1 MKYQIYEIGCEEFPK
16 AYIGYTKKEN
26 LKQRLYEHR
35 SMFKARQ
42 ASAGAL
48 EKNKCGTT
56 CHQIFEGV
64 DDVKKVKIKLLE
76 EVETED
82 KMQAKIR
89 ENFYI
94 TENKD
99 RLVNK
104 KLGIK
109 ITTKTPV
116 KDVEA

>member
-1 MKYQIYEIGCEEFPK
+1 MKFQIYEIGCEEFPK

-35 SMFKARQ
+35 SMFKAR
-42 ASAGAL
+42 

-56 CHQIFEGV
+56 CHKIFEAV

-76 EVETED
+76 EVETND

-89 ENFYI
+89 ENFHI

-116 KDVEA
+116 KDMEA